1 MAQVSPDQDRG
12 RHEVRLRDFE
22 PGDVPAVERWF
33 NDTRVTA
40 NMMEIRESFSAA
52 EARSWVERAMR
63 TDGADRKWA
72 VLVADHPE
80 AVGFTALYGI
90 GGQLAPELGCV
101 IADPAAWGKGVGR
114 EAERLT
120 LDLAFAE
127 LGAHRVYGRIP
138 ATNAAAKRVVTW
150 LGWKHEGTM
159 REHIRRP
166 DGTLV
171 DCEVWGVTAGDWAER
186 WG

>member
-1 MAQVSPDQDRG
+1 MAQVSAS
-12 RHEVRLRDFE
+12 VSLRDFQPADAE
-22 PGDVPAVERWF
+22 AVERWF
-33 NDTRVTA
+33 NDRRVTE
-40 NMMEIRESFSAA
+40 NMMEVRESFSATD
-52 EARSWVERAMR
+52 ARAWVERAMR

-72 VLVADHPE
+72 VLLDGRDSP
-80 AVGFTALYGI
+80 VGFTALYGI

-101 IADPAAWGKGVGR
+101 IADPDAWGRGVGR

-120 LDLAFAE
+120 LARAFDE

-138 ATNAAAKRVVTW
+138 ATNEAAKRVVTW

-166 DGTLV
+166 DGTLI
-171 DCEVWGVTAGDWAER
+171 DCEIWGVTASDWAER
-186 WG
+186 WREQS

>member
-1 MAQVSPDQDRG
+1 MA
-12 RHEVRLRDFE
+12 EVDLRDFE
-22 PGDVPAVERWF
+22 PGDAGAVERWF
-33 NDTRVTA
+33 NDGRVTE
-40 NMMEIRESFSAA
+40 NMMETRESFSPT
-52 EARSWVERAMR
+52 EARHWVERAIR
-63 TDGADRKWA
+63 TDGPDRKWA
-72 VLVADHPE
+72 VLIGGRDEP
-80 AVGFTALYGI
+80 VGFTALYGL

-120 LDLAFAE
+120 LARAFDE

-138 ATNAAAKRVVTW
+138 ASNEAAKRVVSW

-166 DGTLV
+166 DGTLI
-171 DCEVWGVTAGDWAER
+171 DCELWGVTAAEWTAR
-186 WG
+186 WREES

>member
-1 MAQVSPDQDRG
+1 MPEARVI
-12 RHEVRLRDFE
+12 LRDFRPE
-22 PGDVPAVERWF
+22 DAGAVERWF
-33 NDTRVTA
+33 NDRQVTE
-40 NMMEIRESFSAA
+40 NMMEQRESFSAQDA
-52 EARSWVERAMR
+52 TGWVERAMR
-63 TDGADRKWA
+63 TGGPDRKWA
-72 VLVADHPE
+72 VLLDDRDEP
-80 AVGFTALYGI
+80 VGFTALYGL

-120 LDLAFAE
+120 LERAFSE

-138 ATNAAAKRVVTW
+138 ATNEAAKRVVTW

-166 DGTLV
+166 DGRLV
-171 DCEVWGVTAGDWAER
+171 DCEVWGVTAGEWRER
-186 WG
+186 WGGEGS

>member
-1 MAQVSPDQDRG
+1 MARVS
-12 RHEVRLRDFE
+12 LREFRREDAE
-22 PGDVPAVERWF
+22 AVQRWF
-33 NDTRVTA
+33 NDRRVTE
-40 NMMEIRESFSAA
+40 NMMEQREGMTREQA
-52 EARSWVERAMR
+52 EAWVERAMAAE
-63 TDGADRKWA
+63 GPDRKWA
-72 VLVADHPE
+72 VLLGGDPTP
-80 AVGFTALYGI
+80 VGFTALYGL

-120 LDLAFAE
+120 LERAFGE

-138 ATNAAAKRVVTW
+138 APNEAAKRVVTW
-150 LGWKHEGTM
+150 LGWSREGVM

-171 DCEVWGVTAGDWAER
+171 DCEIWGITAAEWERR
-186 WG
+186 WSEPS

>member
-1 MAQVSPDQDRG
+1 MEAGPQETVTVS
-12 RHEVRLRDFE
+12 LREFLPEDA
-22 PGDVPAVERWF
+22 GAVERWF
-33 NDTRVTA
+33 NDGRVTE
-40 NMMEIRESFSAA
+40 NMMEVRQSFSPS
-52 EARSWVERAMR
+52 EASAWVERAMR
-63 TDGADRKWA
+63 TDGPDRKWA
-72 VLVADHPE
+72 VLLDDIAE

-120 LDLAFAE
+120 LERAFGE
-127 LGAHRVYGRIP
+127 LDAHRVYGRIP
-138 ATNAAAKRVVTW
+138 ATNEAAKAVVTW

-166 DGTLV
+166 DGTLI
-171 DCEVWGVTAGDWAER
+171 DCEVWGVTAADWAER
-186 WG
+186 WREER